1 MNQNDHSPK
10 STVSFFAAEPI
21 DGATTWRIP
30 QHGTH
35 SAAHCTG
42 WRTWWRSVLLTFVIG
57 FLLFAS
63 QPLHAQEIDGAA
75 VHQAAM
81 SDALQRQ
88 FAATNEPVTFL
99 VILKEQLDANQVLAA
114 ADVQAAERSVR
125 AATLYSALTEHAA
138 QTQQDLRTWLDQQ
151 GVAYRSYYIVNMLA
165 VTGGAELADALLQ
178 RSEVDRLE
186 ANPQVSS
193 LQAMPSALP
202 RGWSVALADASATSA
217 TLPWGLGYTHAPE
230 VWALGYRGQGIVI
243 ASQDTGVKWD
253 HPALQAAYRG
263 WITGTMTV
271 THAYNWFDAWGVDT
285 PRKTRCADDAK
296 TDAQIPCDDQGHG
309 THTVGTMLGDA
320 TAMSDTVI
328 GMAPDATW
336 IGCRNMTS
344 GVGTPASYT
353 ACFEFFLAP
362 YPQGGNPMTDGKPEL
377 APHIVNNSWGCPP
390 SEGCDITSLRQTVE
404 NVRAAGI
411 FVVAS
416 AGNNGNICG
425 SVRDPIAI
433 HDATFTIGAH
443 ANSGNIASFSSI
455 GPVTIDNSNRRK
467 PDIAAPGVDVRS
479 AGLAGGVNTFL
490 QGTSMASPHVAGAVA
505 LLWSAV
511 PTLTGNIDLTEQ
523 VLIKSATP
531 ATSTQA
537 CGVLGAGAWPNN
549 IFGFGRLDV
558 LAAVTLAQQ
567 PATVHATIKLESG
580 APLPTVQVQLRDNA
594 TDYLLSGISDAD
606 GLVVFSPVY
615 ASSSSDLYTLNV
627 LGAPEQFAPL
637 IVDVAVGEMTLLVAR
652 PNQRTFLPVVMASE

>member
-1 MNQNDHSPK
+1 MNQKKYSPQL
-10 STVSFFAAEPI
+10 AACPFT
-21 DGATTWRIP
+21 A
-30 QHGTH
+30 Q
-35 SAAHCTG
+35 SAPDANTIRVAKQRSLRGLVTG
-42 WRTWWRSVLLTFVIG
+42 WHTWWRVALLSLVTG
-57 FLLFAS
+57 FLLLVS
-63 QPLHAQEIDGAA
+63 QPLHAQEIDGAT
-75 VHQAAM
+75 VRQATM
-81 SDALQRQ
+81 SDALQRE
-88 FAATNEPVTFL
+88 FAATDEPITFL
-99 VILKEQLDANQVLAA
+99 VILREQLDANQVLAA
-114 ADVQAAERSVR
+114 ADVQAAERTVR
-125 AATLYSALTEHAA
+125 AATLYAALTEHAA
-138 QTQQDLRTWLDQQ
+138 QTQQGLTLWLDQQ
-151 GVAYRSYYIVNMLA
+151 GVAYRPYYIVNMLA
-165 VTGGAELADALLQ
+165 VTGDAALADALLQ

-186 ANPQVSS
+186 ANPQVAS
-193 LQAMPSALP
+193 LNAMPSALP
-202 RGWSVALADASATSA
+202 RGWSMAPAEEAAASA
-217 TLPWGLGYTHAPE
+217 TLPWGLGYTQAPE

-253 HPALQAAYRG
+253 HPALKTAYRG

-271 THAYNWFDAWGVDT
+271 THTYNWFDAWGVDT
-285 PRKTRCADDAK
+285 PRKMRCTGDAK

-320 TAMSDTVI
+320 TEMGDTVL

-336 IGCRNMTS
+336 VGCRNMTS

-362 YPQGGNPMTDGKPEL
+362 YPQGGNPLTDGKPEM

-390 SEGCDITSLRQTVE
+390 SEGCDITSLRQIVE
-404 NVRAAGI
+404 TVRAFGI

-425 SVRDPIAI
+425 SVRDPISI

-455 GPVTIDNSNRRK
+455 GPVTVDGSNRRK

-523 VLIKSATP
+523 VLIKSAIP

-537 CGVLGAGAWPNN
+537 CGVLGSGAWPNN
-549 IFGFGRLDV
+549 IFGFGRLDA
-558 LAAVTLAQQ
+558 LAAVTLAQH
-567 PATVHATIKLESG
+567 PATVHATVKLESG
-580 APLPTVQVQLRDNA
+580 APLPNAQVQLRDNA
-594 TDYLLSGISDAD
+594 TDYLLSGTSDEN
-606 GLVVFSPVY
+606 GVVVFSPVY
-615 ASSSSDLYTLNV
+615 ASDSSDRYTLNV
-627 LGAPEQFAPL
+627 SGSPELFAPM
-637 IVDVAVGEMTLLVAR
+637 IVDVAVGETTTLMVR
-652 PNQRTFLPVVMASE
+652 PNQFTFLPLVMTAE

>member
-1 MNQNDHSPK
+1 MNRKKH
-10 STVSFFAAEPI
+10 F
-21 DGATTWRIP
+21 P
-30 QHGTH
+30 QLAVYPF
-35 SAAHCTG
+35 SAQSAPDANTIHVVEQHPPSGLVRTG
-42 WRTWWRSVLLTFVIG
+42 WRTWWRVVMLLVSGI
-57 FLLFAS
+57 LIFAG
-63 QPLHAQEIDGAA
+63 QPLRAQEIDGAA
-75 VHQAAM
+75 VRQATM
-81 SDALQRQ
+81 SDALQRE
-88 FAATNEPVTFL
+88 FAATDEPVTFL
-99 VILKEQLDANQVLAA
+99 VILRKQLDANQVLAA
-114 ADVQAAERSVR
+114 ADVQAAERTVR
-125 AATLYSALTEHAA
+125 AVTLYNILTEHAV
-138 QTQQDLRTWLDQQ
+138 QTQQGLTAWLDQR
-151 GVAYRSYYIVNMLA
+151 GVAYRPYYIVNMLA
-165 VTGGAELADALLQ
+165 VTGDAELADELLQ

-186 ANPQVSS
+186 ANPQVAS
-193 LQAMPSALP
+193 LNAVESALP
-202 RGWSVALADASATSA
+202 RGWSMAPAEESAVSA
-217 TLPWGLGYTHAPE
+217 TLPWGLDYTHAPE

-263 WITGTMTV
+263 WITDTMTV
-271 THAYNWFDAWGVDT
+271 THTYNWFDAWGVDT
-285 PRKTRCADDAK
+285 PRKTRCTGDAK

-320 TAMSDTVI
+320 TEISDTVI

-344 GVGTPASYT
+344 GFGTPASYM

-390 SEGCDITSLRQTVE
+390 SEGCDITSLRQIVE
-404 NVRAAGI
+404 TVRAAGI

-416 AGNNGNICG
+416 AGNYGNNCG
-425 SVRDPIAI
+425 SVRDPISI

-455 GPVTIDNSNRRK
+455 GPVTIDGSNRRK

-531 ATSTQA
+531 ATSTQP

-549 IFGFGRLDV
+549 IFGFGRLDA
-558 LAAVTLAQQ
+558 LAAVTLAQH

-580 APLPTVQVQLRDNA
+580 APLPNAQVQLRDNA
-594 TDYLLSGISDAD
+594 TDYFLSGTSDEN
-606 GLVVFSPVY
+606 GVVVFSPVY
-615 ASSSSDLYTLNV
+615 ASDSSDRYTLNV
-627 LGAPEQFAPL
+627 AASPELFAPM
-637 IVDVAVGEMTLLVAR
+637 IVDVAVGGTTTLLVR
-652 PNQRTFLPVVMASE
+652 PNQLTFLPLVITAE